1 MTGNSSVDSSIYYL
15 RQQTIHSHSV
25 ILLLTDTEWSI
36 FTDWVESER
45 GREGRKR
52 ERQMGTERGTER
64 VRGEWQRG
72 DWDSEGQSQCVW
84 KEAGREDE
92 SMQSRNIIALVSIT
106 SSCVLLTQVLST
118 GWHRWWDTTLLLPEQ
133 AGSYSGFITRS
144 LFRY

>member
-45 GREGRKR
+45 GRE
-52 ERQMGTERGTER
+52 ERGSDKWGLKEVPR

-106 SSCVLLTQVLST
+106 SSCVLFTQVLST